1 MSNAIN
7 SREGLALTQPTNQK
21 NSVRKNTIVFTIAF
35 ATMFFA
41 SMIWIL
47 SRSGEQA
54 GPPAPWNVDGI
65 FYDNIAFNINR
76 GEGFAVDLFAQP
88 WRETY
93 LPPQPPNGDHMDSN
107 YKWLGPL
114 KGTGPT
120 ALRSPAYPYALS
132 LVYRMFGHRYDVAR
146 IFGCLF
152 VSLGLALLLTFSESR
167 WGYLPALIAAVT
179 LTTDYSI
186 MLSAGTL
193 ATESLAILIFAITF
207 LLVINAYERSS
218 VLLWAIAGFSFAAL
232 MLTRGIWSLG
242 YLILIVSLVGFWIPP
257 IRNRLGLFQQKHL
270 VAFLAVATIVAMP
283 WWIRN
288 CQTTGHFTPFGT
300 AGSCGFVAAY
310 CDESL
315 EDHGQWQT
323 DVFNRNQIEVNKTVD
338 MDTIKL
344 ADLEYLIGQESMRK
358 TKAWCLANWTQIPQ
372 LMWHRGLS
380 HWGFFNPS
388 VTRPFQIANI
398 WLIVVGLVGCFF
410 ATGTSRGVFIVVL
423 LIDTLLVTLTWEH
436 LGRYAIPIRPVVH
449 IGYGLAITTTIR
461 AIARNSWRAPQN

>member
-1 MSNAIN
+1 
-7 SREGLALTQPTNQK
+7 
-21 NSVRKNTIVFTIAF
+21 
-35 ATMFFA
+35 
-41 SMIWIL
+41 
-47 SRSGEQA
+47 
-54 GPPAPWNVDGI
+54 
-65 FYDNIAFNINR
+65 
-76 GEGFAVDLFAQP
+76 
-88 WRETY
+88 
-93 LPPQPPNGDHMDSN
+93 
-107 YKWLGPL
+107 
-114 KGTGPT
+114 
-120 ALRSPAYPYALS
+120 
-132 LVYRMFGHRYDVAR
+132 MFGHRYDVAR

-242 YLILIVSLVGFWIPP
+242 YLILIVSLVAFWIPP
-257 IRNRLGLFQQKHL
+257 IRSRLGLFQQKHL

-315 EDHGQWQT
+315 DDHGQWQAE
-323 DVFNRNQIEVNKTVD
+323 VFTRNQIEVNKTVD

-344 ADLEYLIGQESMRK
+344 AELEYITGQQSMRK
-358 TKAWCLANWTQIPQ
+358 TKAWCLANWNQIPQ
-372 LMWHRGLS
+372 LMWYRGLS
-380 HWGFFNPS
+380 HWGFYNPS
-388 VTRPFQIANI
+388 VPRPLQIANI
-398 WLIVVGLVGCFF
+398 WLIVVGLAGCFF
-410 ATGTSRGVFIVVL
+410 ATGKSKGVFIVVL
-423 LIDTLLVTLTWEH
+423 LIDTSLVMLAWEH

-449 IGYGLAITTTIR
+449 IGYGLAIAPAIRTIVR
-461 AIARNSWRAPQN
+461 SR